1 MSKYYKL
8 LTFLTFLIFALFV
21 LMFSPQQAHA
31 TTLNDIFTS
40 PDSFIVKIQERIEYF
55 FAFSTEQKVVVL
67 EKQAERRL
75 ERAENLVQMGD
86 IDKISSL
93 IKSYETLKE
102 KQGDLIGKAPT
113 TVLAEV
119 KEHTVQQQAR
129 IEDIKKDLPEGTKE
143 IIENSQRTVI
153 KTVIDNLQ
161 DESGTT
167 EIENEAN
174 EFAEE
179 VKNVLDPGSN
189 IFAPGT
195 NVILKSVPEVAPG
208 SPGIDPGTKEVVPGN
223 VNLAP

>member
-1 MSKYYKL
+1 MRQFYKFLKL
-8 LTFLTFLIFALFV
+8 LTFSFV
-21 LMFSPQQAHA
+21 LFAFLSFPSQAHA
-31 TTLNDIFTS
+31 APLGNIFTS

-55 FAFSTEQKVVVL
+55 FAFTTDRKIIVL

-75 ERAENLVQMGD
+75 TQAENLIKTKDVN
-86 IDKISSL
+86 KISSL

-102 KQGDLIGKAPT
+102 TQGNLIKAASTAVP
-113 TVLAEV
+113 AEV

-129 IEDIKKDLPEGTKE
+129 IEGIKKDLPESTKE
-143 IIENSQRTVI
+143 IIENSQKTVI

-161 DESGTT
+161 DENSGT
-167 EIENEAN
+167 IENEAT

-195 NVILKSVPEVAPG
+195 NEVAPG
-208 SPGIDPGTKEVVPGN
+208 TLNVAPGASEVAPGGNDIQPGKTDI
-223 VNLAP
+223 AP

>member
-1 MSKYYKL
+1 MSKFYRF
-8 LTFLTFLIFALFV
+8 LTFLTFFLVLFAFLSFP
-21 LMFSPQQAHA
+21 SQAHA
-31 TTLNDIFTS
+31 APLNDIFTS
-40 PDSFIVKIQERIEYF
+40 PDSFIVKIQERIESF
-55 FAFSTEQKVVVL
+55 FAFTTDRKIIVL

-75 ERAENLVQMGD
+75 TQAENLVKAKD
-86 IDKISSL
+86 IGKVSSL

-102 KQGDLIGKAPT
+102 NQGNLIKEAST
-113 TVLAEV
+113 TVPAEV

-129 IEDIKKDLPEGTKE
+129 IENIKKDLSKETKE

-167 EIENEAN
+167 EIENEAS

-195 NVILKSVPEVAPG
+195 NEVTPGTLNVAPGASEVAPG
-208 SPGIDPGTKEVVPGN
+208 GNDIQPGKTDIVP
-223 VNLAP
+223 